1 MEILERKENVLLKR
15 IELSWSWRHVDHPT
29 PSKAQMI
36 AAIVKL
42 EPNASDDRV
51 VVRDVNS
58 RFGQPLTVGRAY
70 VYESV
75 EDLAKEPKYIIKR
88 HSAQD
93 EAEETPAKKAPAK
106 EEAADEAPAEEEAA
120 AEEESPAEEEAV
132 AEAPAE
138 EEAPAEAPAEEA
150 PEDPDGGEE

>member
-1 MEILERKENVLLKR
+1 MEILERNENSLLKR
-15 IELSWSWRHVDHPT
+15 TELSWSWRHVDHPT

-42 EPNASDDRV
+42 EPNASVDRV

-75 EDLAKEPKYIIKR
+75 EVMAKEPKYILKR
-88 HSAQD
+88 HSAQE
-93 EAEETPAKKAPAK
+93 EAEEAPAKKAPAK
-106 EEAADEAPAEEEAA
+106 EAPAEEAPAEEA
-120 AEEESPAEEEAV
+120 PAE
-132 AEAPAE
+132 EAPAE
-138 EEAPAEAPAEEA
+138 EAPAEEAPAEAA

>member
-106 EEAADEAPAEEEAA
+106 EEAADEAPAEEAP